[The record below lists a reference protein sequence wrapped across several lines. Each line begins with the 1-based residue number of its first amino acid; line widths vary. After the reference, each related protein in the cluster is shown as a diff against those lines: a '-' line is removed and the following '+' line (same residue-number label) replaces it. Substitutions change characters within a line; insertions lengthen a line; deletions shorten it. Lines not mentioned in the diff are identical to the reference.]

1 MSLRKLMK
9 CKMSVMT
16 AKDAV
21 VDSAGAYDREVVW
34 SNLFKD
40 AAGLE
45 FENISCNLQSWKR
58 GQNTVQIGGI
68 KEEEIEYQVFHQHV
82 SLYDT
87 LSSDP
92 SAGFLILFNKDPVLL
107 ITERTD
113 KDQIN
118 TFEYLGKA
126 ELVTH
131 LRGRK
136 RLFEMYLRMSNIF
149 FQ

>member
-1 MSLRKLMK
+1 MSLRRLMK
-9 CKMSVMT
+9 CRMSVMT
-16 AKDAV
+16 AKAAV
-21 VDSAGAYDREVVW
+21 VDSAGAYDREVAW

-40 AAGLE
+40 ANGLE
-45 FENISCNLQSWKR
+45 FENIRSNLQSWKR
-58 GQNTVQIGGI
+58 GPNVVMAAGI

-87 LSSDP
+87 LNSDP
-92 SAGFLILFNKDPVLL
+92 SAGFLILFNKDPTKL
-107 ITERTD
+107 ITDRTD

-136 RLFEMYLRMSNIF
+136 NLFEMFLRLNNIF

>member
-1 MSLRKLMK
+1 MT
-9 CKMSVMT
+9 VMT
-16 AKDAV
+16 AKSAV
-21 VDSAGAYDREVVW
+21 VDTAGAYDREAAW

-40 AAGLE
+40 ANGFE
-45 FENISCNLQSWKR
+45 FENVPSNLQSWKR
-58 GQNTVQIGGI
+58 GQNTVQIAGI
-68 KEEEIEYQVFHQHV
+68 KEEEIDYQLFHQNQ

-87 LSSDP
+87 LNSNP
-92 SAGFLILFNKDPVLL
+92 SAGFLVLFRKDPTQN

-118 TFEYLGKA
+118 VFEYVGKA

-136 RLFEMYLRMSNIF
+136 KLFEMYLKLSNIF